1 MMTKNRFFSLNE
13 ARRFLALGLPVL
25 VTQIAQMGMNFVDTA
40 MTGQA
45 STADMAAVAVS
56 GSIWVPV
63 SLLGM
68 GCLLSLPAMMAHLV
82 GGGEQQRTPHLLR
95 QGLWLSSLLSLVLM
109 VSVLAC
115 GASAKTSTKVRI
127 AGLKGPTTMGLVNL
141 LSMEKDGT
149 ASLDYD
155 LQLYGAADE
164 IVPKLIKGELDMA
177 AIPANL
183 AATLYQKTNGG
194 IQVMAVNT
202 LGVLYV
208 VEKGNTVHS
217 FADLKGR
224 TILSTGK
231 GTTPEYVLRYLLKKN
246 GLDPDKDVKIEYYSE
261 ASEVTAQMA
270 AARKDAIAV
279 LPQPYVTAAQMKDS
293 GLRVVLDLTR
303 EWNKVCDT
311 QLITGVTVVRT
322 EYAKQNPN
330 VIAAF
335 LTDYQ
340 KSVKAANEDI
350 DGTAALCEE
359 VGVVAKA
366 AIAKKALP
374 KCNIV
379 YRNGQEMK
387 KDISAYLQVLYDASP
402 AAVGGKLPD
411 DNFYYTE
418 PSVLRKVMAA
428 IRNSAK

>member
-1 MMTKNRFFSLNE
+1 MVLCKIFRHKT
-13 ARRFLALGLPVL
+13 ARSCEERGNPCMKKLTSMLLALAL
-25 VTQIAQMGMNFVDTA
+25 A
-40 MTGQA
+40 
-45 STADMAAVAVS
+45 
-56 GSIWVPV
+56 
-63 SLLGM
+63 
-68 GCLLSLPAMMAHLV
+68 LSLA
-82 GGGEQQRTPHLLR
+82 
-95 QGLWLSSLLSLVLM
+95 
-109 VSVLAC
+109 AC
-115 GASAKTSTKVRI
+115 GGAASSSVASSAASSEAVPEAASEAASSEEAKELSTTDALRI

-293 GLRVVLDLTR
+293 DLRVVLDLTR
-303 EWNKVCDT
+303 EWNRVCDT

-322 EYAKQNPN
+322 EYAKQNPD

>member
-1 MMTKNRFFSLNE
+1 MMKKLT
-13 ARRFLALGLPVL
+13 
-25 VTQIAQMGMNFVDTA
+25 
-40 MTGQA
+40 
-45 STADMAAVAVS
+45 
-56 GSIWVPV
+56 
-63 SLLGM
+63 SLL
-68 GCLLSLPAMMAHLV
+68 LSAALLV
-82 GGGEQQRTPHLLR
+82 G
-95 QGLWLSSLLSLVLM
+95 M
-109 VSVLAC
+109 LAC
-115 GASAKTSTKVRI
+115 GASAKTNTTVRV

-141 LSMEKDGT
+141 LAMEKNGT
-149 ASLDYD
+149 ASQNYD

-164 IVPKLIKGELDMA
+164 VVPKLIKGEVDIA

-183 AATLYQKTNGG
+183 AATLYQKTSG
-194 IQVMAVNT
+194 
-202 LGVLYV
+202 
-208 VEKGNTVHS
+208 VHS

-231 GTTPEYVLRYLLKKN
+231 GTTPEYVLRYLLRKN
-246 GLDPDKDVKIEYYSE
+246 GIDPDKDVKIEYYSE

-270 AARKDAIAV
+270 ATKKDAIAV

-293 GLRVVLDLTR
+293 ELRVVLDLTK

-322 EYAKQNPN
+322 AYAEQHPEE
-330 VIAAF
+330 VINF
-335 LTDYQ
+335 LKDYQ
-340 KSVKAANEDI
+340 KSVDAANDDL

-379 YRNGQEMK
+379 YRIGDEMK
-387 KDISAYLQVLYDASP
+387 ADVNAYLQVLYDASP

-411 DNFYYTE
+411 ANFYYTE
-418 PSVLRKVMAA
+418 ATVAKRVQKAFQRLV
-428 IRNSAK
+428 NSLK

>member
-1 MMTKNRFFSLNE
+1 MKKK
-13 ARRFLALGLPVL
+13 
-25 VTQIAQMGMNFVDTA
+25 
-40 MTGQA
+40 
-45 STADMAAVAVS
+45 
-56 GSIWVPV
+56 
-63 SLLGM
+63 
-68 GCLLSLPAMMAHLV
+68 LLSL
-82 GGGEQQRTPHLLR
+82 
-95 QGLWLSSLLSLVLM
+95 LLSAALLL
-109 VSVLAC
+109 SVLAC
-115 GASAKTSTKVRI
+115 GASAKTPAAVRI

-141 LSMEKDGT
+141 LEMEKKGT

-155 LQLYGAADE
+155 FQLYGAADE

-208 VEKGNTVHS
+208 VEKGDTVHS

-270 AARKDAIAV
+270 ATKKDAIAV
-279 LPQPYVTAAQMKDS
+279 LPQPYVTAAQVKDS
-293 GLRVVLDLTR
+293 SLRVVLDLTK

-311 QLITGVTVVRT
+311 QLITGVTVVRKA
-322 EYAKQNPN
+322 YAEAHPE
-330 VIAAF
+330 VVTAF
-335 LTDYQ
+335 LNDYKQ
-340 KSVKAANEDI
+340 SVDAANNDL
-350 DGTAALCEE
+350 DGTAALCEQ

-379 YRNGQEMK
+379 CRTGAEMQ
-387 KDISAYLQVLYDASP
+387 KDVAAYLQVLYDASP

-411 DNFYYTE
+411 SGFYWTK
-418 PSVLRKVMAA
+418 PTTTQQVTKAVRKWFQ
-428 IRNSAK
+428 S